1 MWQTDDTF
9 FIVCCHLNYDI
20 VGTFLA
26 LDVDDSSHFDKKL
39 EGVQSRGNVFKK
51 YLWET
56 SIKDYKKAHQ
66 MKMEAWRHSIILL
79 FHWPQSLF
87 KHSALIRTAIQNKSM
102 GNLNGI

>member
-39 EGVQSRGNVFKK
+39 EGVQSRGNVLKK

-66 MKMEAWRHSIILL
+66 MKMEAWRVGDIQLSFFSIGLNPFSSIL
-79 FHWPQSLF
+79 H
-87 KHSALIRTAIQNKSM
+87 
-102 GNLNGI
+102 

>member
-39 EGVQSRGNVFKK
+39 EGVQGRGNVLKSTYGK
-51 YLWET
+51 HPLKIIRKL
-56 SIKDYKKAHQ
+56 IK
-66 MKMEAWRHSIILL
+66 
-79 FHWPQSLF
+79 
-87 KHSALIRTAIQNKSM
+87 
-102 GNLNGI
+102 